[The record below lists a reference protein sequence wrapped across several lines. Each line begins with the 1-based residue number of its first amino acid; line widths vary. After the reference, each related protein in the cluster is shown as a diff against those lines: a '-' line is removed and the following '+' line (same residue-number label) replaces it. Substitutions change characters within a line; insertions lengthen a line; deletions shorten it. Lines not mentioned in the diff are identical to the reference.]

1 LASGVFSV
9 SSLFGQQ
16 YQGRNMNSDDNKGI
30 ENSVLEFMQKRRS
43 VPAKLMTGPGPDE
56 QQLNKIL
63 EISCRVPDHG
73 KLTPWRIIRYGEK
86 KCVILGEK
94 ILARARE
101 IARLEAREL
110 TADEAEIEAKRF
122 LRTPV
127 VMCITSNARAHPKIP
142 EGEQV
147 LSSGAVA
154 MNMLIA
160 ANASGFDA
168 QWLTEWYSYDESLSG
183 EFGLNENEKVAGF
196 MHIGTRRFPKT
207 ERDRPKIEDIYS
219 IIES

>member
-1 LASGVFSV
+1 MKIDEF
-9 SSLFGQQ
+9 
-16 YQGRNMNSDDNKGI
+16 NST
-30 ENSVLEFMQKRRS
+30 ENDVLDFMAQRRS
-43 VPAKLMTGPGPDE
+43 VPAKLMAGPGPDE
-56 QQLNKIL
+56 RQLDKIL

-86 KCVILGEK
+86 KCVALGHK
-94 ILARARE
+94 ILTRAKQLAQRE
-101 IARLEAREL
+101 GREL
-110 TADEAEIEAKRF
+110 TTAETEIETNRF

-127 VMCITSNARAHPKIP
+127 VMCITSNAAAHPKIP
-142 EGEQV
+142 EWEQV

-168 QWLTEWYSYDESLSG
+168 QWLTEWYAYDEYLRQ

-196 MHIGTRRFPKT
+196 VHIGTRKFPKS
-207 ERDRPKIEDIYS
+207 ERDRPQIKDIYT